1 MNRICIGILNLTPHW
16 ASLLDTIGVRYESIN
31 FDQPLSSCY
40 SCLIVNQTPNP
51 DQIHSINQYLTHSG
65 SILITKNVAVSHFQ
79 GTKINNGIS
88 STIPPVYSN
97 KVAAFTNGT
106 GLIIR
111 WDSNPDQEFANSDYA
126 RKRFYFRPMMHP
138 DEIVNTVD
146 KNALMLTLDRILSK
160 LHFHRSLPYIKKWH
174 SPSEKPVFG
183 FRIDSDFG
191 TQHSIQ
197 SLYEVSRKFE
207 IPFTWFLHV
216 KAHEEWLSVF
226 REFED
231 QELALHGYEHGTS
244 DSYEHIYNNIER
256 GYQKM
261 VDAGID
267 PKGFCVP
274 YGIWNEAL
282 GDVLL
287 KFKFEYSSE
296 FTLGYDALPFQPI
309 HKNELHPTLQ
319 IPIHPICTGS
329 LNRRSADE
337 SEMIEYFE
345 MVLNDKMKSRQPV
358 FFYHHP
364 MQRGISMWE
373 KVFAKVRE
381 SELQPITFIEYAQF
395 WRKRNDALIEANYD
409 AENRVLTMDSSN
421 NSLFIQIAFNSEKY
435 RLMPASKT
443 NKPLHSVS
451 EFDWINPDFPS
462 NDEQQEL
469 QKGRLNLIKT
479 SLFDW
484 RNRKSL

>member
-1 MNRICIGILNLTPHW
+1 MNRICIGILNLTPQW
-16 ASLLDTIGVRYESIN
+16 ASLLDTLGVRYESID
-31 FDQPLSSCY
+31 FDQLLGSRY
-40 SCLIVNQTPNP
+40 SCLIVNQTATP
-51 DQIHSINQYLTHSG
+51 DQKTSINQFLSNSG
-65 SILITKNVAVSHFQ
+65 SILITKSVDISHFQ

-88 STIPPVYSN
+88 STIPPVYSD
-97 KVAAFTNGT
+97 KVEAFTHGT

-111 WDSNPDQEFANSDYA
+111 WESNPDQEFSNTNYA

-138 DEIVNTVD
+138 DELMNTVD
-146 KNALMLTLDRILSK
+146 KNALLVMLDRVLSE
-160 LHFHRSLPYIKKWH
+160 LHFHRTLPYIKKWH
-174 SPSEKPVFG
+174 SPNEHTVFG

-191 TQHSIQ
+191 TQNSIQ
-197 SLYEVSRKFE
+197 SLYELSRKFG

-231 QELALHGYEHGTS
+231 QELALHGFEHGTS

-261 VDAGID
+261 VDAGFD

-282 GDVLL
+282 GDVLQ
-287 KFKFEYSSE
+287 KFEFEYSSE
-296 FTLGYDALPFQPI
+296 FTLGYDALPFHPI

-337 SEMIEYFE
+337 TEMLEYFE
-345 MVLNDKMKSRQPV
+345 MVLNDKLKSRQPV

-364 MQRGISMWE
+364 MQRGLSVWE
-373 KVFAKVRE
+373 TIFAKVRNA
-381 SELQPITFIEYAQF
+381 ELHPITFLDYAKF
-395 WRKRNDALIEANYD
+395 WRKRNGAIIEANFD
-409 AENRVLTMDSSN
+409 ADQRVLSIDSSD
-421 NSLFIQIAFNSEKY
+421 NSMFIQIAFKSNKY

-451 EFDWINPDFPS
+451 EFDWIDPTFPS
-462 NDEQQEL
+462 SDEQQEL

-479 SLFDW
+479 SLLDW